1 MESVG
6 NDNPADQS
14 RSQIS
19 STCDFSSEL
28 VNNLNYPYLQKDP
41 VEYAALRAIYSTHY
55 KSVGFTRQGV
65 FLTRKVALWLFFK
78 DFAAF
83 CICCD
88 DKGDRVVTI

>member
-1 MESVG
+1 MRDS
-6 NDNPADQS
+6 
-14 RSQIS
+14 
-19 STCDFSSEL
+19 
-28 VNNLNYPYLQKDP
+28 
-41 VEYAALRAIYSTHY
+41 VEYAALCVAYSNYY